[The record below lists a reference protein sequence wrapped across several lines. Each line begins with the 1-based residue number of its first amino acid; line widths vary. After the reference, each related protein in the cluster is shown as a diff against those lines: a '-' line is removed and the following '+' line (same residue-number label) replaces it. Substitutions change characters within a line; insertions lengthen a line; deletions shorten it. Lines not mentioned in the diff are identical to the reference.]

1 MEMPRKN
8 EHINFLPS
16 VIVRNPHIQSILA
29 SSKMRVLT
37 KSLFLRNSEEMIV
50 PTSTGSSLLAFYS
63 QHHNPK
69 GLIILLHGWEGS
81 SSSAYIIEASY
92 YFFKLGF
99 SVCRLNLRDH
109 GESHY
114 LNEGLFHGALLEETF
129 DAVNSLTNLSA
140 GKPVHLIGFSM
151 GGNFALRIARKYSS
165 SPYTALKSVF
175 AISPPLDPYKT
186 TLTIDSG
193 YSFYRRYFLNKWKR
207 SLIKKQ
213 NLFPQKYNFSKI
225 LTARTCM
232 ELTEAIMPY
241 FPEFPSYRDY
251 FNLYT
256 LKSDFVDDLRLPV
269 KIFIAEDDPV
279 IPMGDFDALDN
290 NHYLSILRQNFGG
303 HCGFID
309 LFPMNC
315 WYNKIIAED
324 IT

>member
-1 MEMPRKN
+1 MKESRKT

-16 VIVRNPHIQSILA
+16 VIVRNPHLQSILA

-37 KSLFLRNSEEMIV
+37 KSLFLRAAEEMIV
-50 PTSTGSSLLAFYS
+50 PTSTGSKLLAFHS
-63 QHHNPK
+63 RHLNPK

-81 SSSAYIIEASY
+81 SSSAYMIETSY
-92 YFFKLGF
+92 YFIKLGF

-109 GESHY
+109 GESHH

-129 DAVNSLTNLSA
+129 DAVNSLSNLSA

-186 TLTIDSG
+186 TLAIDNG

-213 NLFPQKYNFSKI
+213 NLFPRKYNFSKM
-225 LTARTCM
+225 LNARTCM
-232 ELTEAIMPY
+232 ELTEALMPY
-241 FPEFPSYRDY
+241 FPDFPSYRDY

-256 LKSDFVDDLRLPV
+256 LKSDFFADLRIPV

-279 IPMGDFDALDN
+279 IPREDFDALDN
-290 NHYLSILRQNFGG
+290 NNYLSILRLKYGG

-309 LFPMNC
+309 LFPMHC
-315 WYNKIIAED
+315 WYNKIITDD
-324 IT
+324 II